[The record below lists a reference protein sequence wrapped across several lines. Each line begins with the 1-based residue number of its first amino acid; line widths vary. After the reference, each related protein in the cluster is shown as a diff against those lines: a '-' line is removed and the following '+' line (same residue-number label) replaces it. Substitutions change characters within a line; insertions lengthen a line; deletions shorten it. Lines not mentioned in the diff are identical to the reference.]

1 MPSLKLALI
10 HSAVDHKQPEA
21 NRENLLTLFR
31 QAGENGA
38 QLVMGPELSI
48 SGYSFSSYRDMAPYA
63 ETSDGPTLTVLADL
77 CRAYGLYA
85 CIGLAEQ
92 DASTGIL
99 YNSAFVLG
107 PTGKIVCRYRKINA
121 EYRWACPG
129 NPREDNTFDTPWGRI
144 GVLICSDSYHSLM
157 PRVTALRGASL
168 LLVLANW
175 PPTGLDPLEIWR
187 ARALENGMIV
197 AACNRT
203 GLDLVMD
210 CRRAPSAIFDTRG
223 MMVLNKWSRRTRLLQ
238 ASVPLN
244 ENGRLRSG
252 QRLRRMASR
261 RFDDMHACYLNLTGL
276 ADLTTFLQ
284 LPQPG
289 SLHICCHCAN
299 TLTGTGMEALLAAT
313 RDKYDSPNV
322 LHILPARKYRDS
334 DLFDVQQYCA
344 ATGQKVIFCRN
355 SDFDSALWWF
365 DGETPPQSMPWNIL
379 HGVGSTSFPSF
390 DCGSARLHIVPFKAL
405 YHPEMV
411 LASAKQGCDLV
422 IIFSD
427 SFTESVRLLGGAR
440 TLDNVATTIC
450 SPKGGGIWMTPE
462 GHQRW
467 EEHLA
472 GPGKICRYLLDTNR
486 TRKKRFQDRI
496 DFDTLLHRAVG

>member
-21 NRENLLTLFR
+21 NRENLLALFR
-31 QAGENGA
+31 QAGEKGA

-63 ETSDGPTLTVLADL
+63 ETSDGPTLTALADL
-77 CRAYGLYA
+77 CRAYGFFA

-92 DASTGIL
+92 GASTGIL

-129 NPREDNTFDTPWGRI
+129 DPREDNTFDTPWGRI

-157 PRVTALRGASL
+157 SRVTALRGASL

-187 ARALENGMIV
+187 ARALENGMSV

-210 CRRAPSAIFDTRG
+210 CSRAPSAVFDTQG
-223 MMVLNKWSRRTRLLQ
+223 SMVLNKWSQSTRLLQ
-238 ASVPLN
+238 VSLSLN
-244 ENGRLRSG
+244 GDGRLGSG
-252 QRLRRMASR
+252 QRLKRVASR

-289 SLHICCHCAN
+289 PLHICCYCAD
-299 TLTGTGMEALLAAT
+299 TLMGGIEALTADGEKLH
-313 RDKYDSPNV
+313 SPNV
-322 LHILPARKYRDS
+322 LHILPAKGYRDS
-334 DLFDVQQYCA
+334 DLMNVQHYCA
-344 ATGQKVIFCRN
+344 ATGQKVILCRDSN
-355 SDFDSALWWF
+355 SGSALCWF
-365 DGETPPQSMPWNIL
+365 DGETAPQSLPWDIR
-379 HGVGSTSFPSF
+379 HGVGSPSFPCF
-390 DCGSARLHIVPFKAL
+390 DCGPARLHIVPFKAL

-411 LASAKQGCDLV
+411 LASAKQGCDLAV
-422 IIFSD
+422 VFCH
-427 SFTESVRLLGGAR
+427 SFTETVRLLGGAR
-440 TLDNVATTIC
+440 TIDGVAMAAC
-450 SPKGGGIWMTPE
+450 SSEGAGIWMTPE

-496 DFDTLLHRAVG
+496 DFETLLEGAVG